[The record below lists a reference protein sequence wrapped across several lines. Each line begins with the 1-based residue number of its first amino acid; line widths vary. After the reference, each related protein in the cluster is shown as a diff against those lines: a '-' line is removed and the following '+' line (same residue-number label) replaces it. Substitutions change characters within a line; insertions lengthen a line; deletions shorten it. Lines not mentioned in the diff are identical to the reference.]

1 MNNHFNPRSSLSD
14 AEIATLFLS
23 GNTSS
28 KIGVKAGIT
37 RERVRQRLNRYFRLH
52 HHEFP
57 QGYNEQKMAKT
68 LHIGLKRLVGL
79 RKAGKSPA
87 IKVGRMYIYPE
98 ETIKVLREVLY
109 KRCRICGEPILDKG
123 LVYCGECR
131 VKKGRNTYPF
141 LSEQARKKHVLLG
154 KEWAVRNPEKVKI
167 TRLSAGK
174 NYYAKLRTKSTYIVC
189 TNNALGI
196 PIGTVVNVV
205 GFDRETYHLIL
216 DDGRQLHNRC
226 VHRTI
231 QT

>member
-1 MNNHFNPRSSLSD
+1 MHGLVSRSSLSD
-14 AEIATLFLS
+14 AEIATMFLS

-28 KIGVKAGIT
+28 KIGIKAGIT

-52 HHEFP
+52 PHEYP
-57 QGYNEQKMAKT
+57 QGYNEQKMAKK
-68 LHIGLKRLVGL
+68 LHIGLWRLVGL

-87 IKVGRMYIYPE
+87 LKIGRMYIYPE
-98 ETIKVLREVLY
+98 ESIKVLRVVLC
-109 KRCRICGEPILDKG
+109 KRFRICGEPIIDKG
-123 LVYCGECR
+123 LVYCGMCR
-131 VKKGRNTYPF
+131 VKKESNTYPF
-141 LSEQARKKHVLLG
+141 LSEKTRKNHVLLG
-154 KEWAVRNPEKVKI
+154 KEWAARNLDKVKI

-174 NYYAKLRTKSTYIVC
+174 NYYAKLRTKSTYTVC
-189 TNNALGI
+189 TNNSLGI

-216 DDGRQLHNRC
+216 YDGRQLHNRC